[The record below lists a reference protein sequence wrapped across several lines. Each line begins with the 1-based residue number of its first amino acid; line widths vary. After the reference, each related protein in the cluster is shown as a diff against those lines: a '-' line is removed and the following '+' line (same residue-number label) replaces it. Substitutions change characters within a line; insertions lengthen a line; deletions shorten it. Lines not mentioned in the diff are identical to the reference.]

1 MKRIIFSYLLLT
13 IICGSYIVTSCS
25 DKNEMVKPEIV
36 ADEISKNIE
45 VAWDE
50 IEASVKFTINTDWK
64 VIAVDAAGEICSW
77 MQLGKNQGSS
87 GNISIPILFE
97 LNDSETTRTGSIKVM
112 AGDIEESFTIL
123 QMANP
128 NAVLTMNESDIIDFD
143 KYYKPA
149 EFQNIDMLRSEDRK
163 SVV

>member
-64 VIAVDAAGEICSW
+64 VIAVDAAGEIC
-77 MQLGKNQGSS
+77 
-87 GNISIPILFE
+87 
-97 LNDSETTRTGSIKVM
+97 
-112 AGDIEESFTIL
+112 
-123 QMANP
+123 
-128 NAVLTMNESDIIDFD
+128 
-143 KYYKPA
+143 
-149 EFQNIDMLRSEDRK
+149 
-163 SVV
+163 